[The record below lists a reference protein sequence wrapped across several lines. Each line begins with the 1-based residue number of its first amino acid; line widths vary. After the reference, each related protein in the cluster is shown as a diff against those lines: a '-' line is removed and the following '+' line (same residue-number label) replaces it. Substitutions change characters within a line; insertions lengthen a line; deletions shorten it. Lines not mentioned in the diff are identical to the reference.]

1 MRAAERSRSA
11 LIDEDVAVIRDS
23 KKEALVAYVLIAPFV
38 AIYGLIFIYPTIDMF
53 ILSFQDA
60 PLIGAGEW
68 TGWDNYERLGSD
80 RRFDTAVWNT
90 AYFVALTVV
99 PGTMVALA
107 IALGITR
114 LSGRLQALVLA
125 LFFLPYILPVSVVYR
140 IWDWTLNFQFG
151 IGMHVFDMLGI
162 QRVPIFKVTGWF
174 MPAVAF
180 VTVWWTA
187 GFSILLFLAGLRAI
201 PKEIYEAAELD
212 NAGRWTMFRRVT
224 WPLLWPV
231 TGLVLTIQLISQ
243 LKIFDQVYL
252 FSQGGR
258 PNDNLV
264 MVYYIFQ
271 RAFVNNHGGRAAAI
285 AVVLF
290 LMVII
295 ISVLNYQLMRFAE
308 RRP

>member
-1 MRAAERSRSA
+1 MLRNTR
-11 LIDEDVAVIRDS
+11 
-23 KKEALVAYVLIAPFV
+23 KEALVAFALIAPFV
-38 AIYGLIFIYPTIDMF
+38 AIYALIFVYPTIQMF
-53 ILSFQDA
+53 LLSATNA
-60 PLIGAGEW
+60 PLIGGGEFV
-68 TGWDNYERLGSD
+68 GFENYERLARD
-80 RRFDTAVWNT
+80 RRFDTAFWNT
-90 AYFVALTVV
+90 GYFVLLSVI
-99 PGTMVALA
+99 PGTFVALA
-107 IALGITR
+107 IALGISR

-151 IGMHVFDMLGI
+151 VAMHVFDQLGI
-162 QRVPIFKVTGWF
+162 ERVPIFKTTTWF

-180 VTVWWTA
+180 VTIWWTA

-201 PKEIYEAAELD
+201 PQEIYEAAALD
-212 NAGRWTMFRRVT
+212 NSGRWNTFRRVT

-231 TGLVLTIQLISQ
+231 TALVLTIQLILQ

-252 FSQGGR
+252 FSIGGR

-290 LMVII
+290 LIVII
-295 ISVLNYQLMRFAE
+295 VSVLNYQLTRLSE
-308 RRP
+308 GPEK

>member
-1 MRAAERSRSA
+1 MLRNHKSET
-11 LIDEDVAVIRDS
+11 IVAMI
-23 KKEALVAYVLIAPFV
+23 LIAPFI
-38 AIYGLIFIYPTIDMF
+38 AIYGLIFIYPTVDMF
-53 ILSFQDA
+53 LLSFQKA
-60 PLIGAGEW
+60 PLIGDGTW
-68 TGWDNYERLGSD
+68 VGVDNYTRLASD
-80 RRFDTAVWNT
+80 RRFDTAFWNT
-90 AYFVALTVV
+90 AYFVALSVV
-99 PGTMVALA
+99 PGTFVALF
-107 IALGITR
+107 ISLGIGR
-114 LSGRLQALVLA
+114 LSGRIQALVLA

-151 IGMHVFDMLGI
+151 IAMHVFDWLGFDRI
-162 QRVPIFKVTGWF
+162 PIFKITGWF

-180 VTVWWTA
+180 VTIWWTA

-201 PKEIYEAAELD
+201 PVEIYEASSLD
-212 NAGRWTMFRRVT
+212 NASRWQTFRKIT

-231 TGLVLTIQLISQ
+231 TALVLTIQLISQ

-252 FSQGGR
+252 FSTGGR

-290 LMVII
+290 IIVIVV
-295 ISVLNYQLMRFAE
+295 SVLNFQLMRFAGKKQ
-308 RRP
+308 